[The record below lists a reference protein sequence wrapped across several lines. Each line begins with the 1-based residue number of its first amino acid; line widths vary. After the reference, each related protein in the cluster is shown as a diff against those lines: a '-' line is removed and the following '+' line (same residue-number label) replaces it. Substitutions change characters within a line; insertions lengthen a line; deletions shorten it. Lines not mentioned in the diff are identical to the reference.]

1 MHMNRSLVVVGDTHT
16 HTELEELEE
25 EEEEVEVEEAVK
37 CFMNGPAPG

>member
-25 EEEEVEVEEAVK
+25 EEVEVEEAVK